1 MQRVVV
7 IGLGKL
13 GLAIA
18 RTLTE
23 QRVDVV
29 GIDRSMALVQEASTD
44 VAACVQADATD
55 LKALDASGVRGAS
68 CAMVAIGEDFEAS
81 VLSTAVLRELG
92 IPKVVAR
99 ANNER
104 EARILRLVGATD
116 IVYVEQEMGKRLAH
130 SLIDK

>member
-29 GIDRSMALVQEASTD
+29 GIDRSMALVQEASND
-44 VAACVQADATD
+44 VSACVQADSTD
-55 LKALDASGVRGAS
+55 LEALDASGVRGAS

-92 IPKVVAR
+92 IPKVVVR

-130 SLIDK
+130 SLIEK